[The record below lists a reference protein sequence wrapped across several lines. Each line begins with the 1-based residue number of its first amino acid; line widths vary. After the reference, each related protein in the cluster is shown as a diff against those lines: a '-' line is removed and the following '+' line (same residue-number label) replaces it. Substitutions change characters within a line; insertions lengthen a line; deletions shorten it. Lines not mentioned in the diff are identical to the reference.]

1 MSIGTV
7 LDEAWTLFTR
17 FFLRFFLIALVVFAS
32 INLVYAL
39 LVEAISSDNDGAAV
53 LLALLGLATAVIGA
67 TWLQGAFVYAV
78 QDARDGTFDASLG
91 QIFSRV
97 APSILPLLGA
107 GLLAGLGIA
116 LGFLLL
122 IIPGLFLITIWA
134 VVAPVIVVEKP
145 GVFAAFGRSRE
156 LVRGHGWTVFGI
168 VHHHRAPLRHRER
181 APSGRVLR
189 AARVPRDPHRLDDR
203 AGRRHAL
210 RRDRDRGHVL
220 PASRGR
226 RRRCRD
232 ARRGVT
238 LDPETEARIEEP
250 ASADAVREARLT
262 PAEAVEHMRIRLPD
276 RGNRKLRRVLE
287 RANADRVLKG
297 WWHVANVNAVVRL
310 QINDHSWVHIQ
321 IVANIAL
328 KLLRQL
334 TKHRIEPSVVRD
346 YGMTNEDAEVVVV
359 LAALTHCV
367 GMSVHRRGHED
378 WSLFLAEPKLRE
390 LLDGI
395 YEEPDRTVIVSEVL
409 QAITSHRA
417 DGEPL
422 SLEAGIMRV
431 GDALDMAKGRSRIPF
446 EKGQVSM
453 HSLSAAAV
461 EEVLIVDGEVKPV
474 RIEIIMNNSSGLFQ
488 VDGLLKAKLRGS
500 GLEPHV
506 EVIAH
511 IDTADE
517 KRLVPEYRLEI

>member
-1 MSIGTV
+1 V
-7 LDEAWTLFTR
+7 
-17 FFLRFFLIALVVFAS
+17 
-32 INLVYAL
+32 N
-39 LVEAISSDNDGAAV
+39 
-53 LLALLGLATAVIGA
+53 
-67 TWLQGAFVYAV
+67 
-78 QDARDGTFDASLG
+78 
-91 QIFSRV
+91 
-97 APSILPLLGA
+97 
-107 GLLAGLGIA
+107 
-116 LGFLLL
+116 
-122 IIPGLFLITIWA
+122 
-134 VVAPVIVVEKP
+134 
-145 GVFAAFGRSRE
+145 
-156 LVRGHGWTVFGI
+156 
-168 VHHHRAPLRHRER
+168 
-181 APSGRVLR
+181 
-189 AARVPRDPHRLDDR
+189 
-203 AGRRHAL
+203 
-210 RRDRDRGHVL
+210 
-220 PASRGR
+220 
-226 RRRCRD
+226 
-232 ARRGVT
+232 

-287 RANADRVLKG
+287 RANADRELKG

-334 TKHRIEPSVVRD
+334 TKHGIEPSLVRD
-346 YGMTNEDAEVVVV
+346 YGMTAEDSEVVVV

-422 SLEAGIMRV
+422 SLEAGILRV

-453 HSLSAAAV
+453 HSLSAAVV
-461 EEVLIVDGEVKPV
+461 EEVLIGDGEAKPV
-474 RIEIIMNNSSGLFQ
+474 RIDIVMNNSSGLYQ